1 MENDVVNVLWSPG
14 SYGNSDCMEWFDNDK
29 KWKADYSM
37 HWLIEILL
45 PKIEQDINNK
55 KRKLIISLKNQFR
68 REAVYVDSKRKLDG
82 AAEKG
87 RTAGPA
93 AEAI

>member
-1 MENDVVNVLWSPG
+1 
-14 SYGNSDCMEWFDNDK
+14 MEWFDNDK

-55 KRKLIISLKNQFR
+55 KRKLIFFLYLNLRIYGKENN
-68 REAVYVDSKRKLDG
+68 
-82 AAEKG
+82 
-87 RTAGPA
+87 
-93 AEAI
+93 